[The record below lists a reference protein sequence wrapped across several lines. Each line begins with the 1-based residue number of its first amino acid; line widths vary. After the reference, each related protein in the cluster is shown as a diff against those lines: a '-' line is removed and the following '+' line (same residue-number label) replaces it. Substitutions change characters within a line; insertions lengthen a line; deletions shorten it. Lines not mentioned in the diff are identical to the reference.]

1 MPSLAGQAR
10 KDGENSIPAAS
21 QMAFTAFA
29 APSFVANELP
39 VNENYERKKELK
51 KLGTVKSEVI
61 SEYMWKVIKIA
72 FFNKLQAKKLPP
84 KKFQHSL
91 TICLRDVIA
100 SVVTKF
106 EAFPTKTH
114 KILRGIRFWFPWC
127 CCENPPKFWEKL
139 VNTWRNSIASR

>member
-1 MPSLAGQAR
+1 MYLARPVSCIFYWVGVLKKWMPSLAGQAR

-61 SEYMWKVIKIA
+61 SEYM
-72 FFNKLQAKKLPP
+72 
-84 KKFQHSL
+84 
-91 TICLRDVIA
+91 
-100 SVVTKF
+100 
-106 EAFPTKTH
+106 
-114 KILRGIRFWFPWC
+114 
-127 CCENPPKFWEKL
+127 
-139 VNTWRNSIASR
+139 